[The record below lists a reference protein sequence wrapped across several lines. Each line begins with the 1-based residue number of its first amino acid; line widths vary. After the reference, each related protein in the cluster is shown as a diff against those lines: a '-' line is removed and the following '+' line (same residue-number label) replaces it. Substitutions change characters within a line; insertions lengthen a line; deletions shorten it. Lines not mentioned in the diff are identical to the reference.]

1 MLALAREMSKMP
13 GYNADRG
20 NMSHVDVLRL
30 FPRDFELEKRGD
42 HARAAVLVRMRDVGA
57 RGELA
62 R

>member
-1 MLALAREMSKMP
+1 MFAEKLGMGKLWILP
-13 GYNADRG
+13 
-20 NMSHVDVLRL
+20 VRL

-42 HARAAVLVRMRDVGA
+42 HARAAVFVRMRDVGA